1 MERFGKNSVLVTSFS
16 RAAAAELA
24 RQELPVN
31 PDRVGTLHSH
41 CWHALGR
48 PKIAEV
54 GVEDWNK
61 ENPHLRITPVRKA
74 EKLDGE
80 ESGEETVDDVHSGDY
95 WLGELNRSRGMMRP
109 VEGWPVNLRQFAAK
123 WNRYKASRQV
133 MDFCDLIETAMRE
146 IRIAPKRPDVIFA
159 DEAQDLNPMQLSLV
173 RRWGENAQYFILAAD
188 DDQTI
193 YSWCGATPD
202 AVLDPEIPE
211 DHRIILKQSHRVP
224 RSVHA
229 AANSLIQQV
238 SRRQEKVYEPRP
250 EDGMCLNL
258 SQGGYKSPEYWILK
272 TIGKH
277 LEDGQK
283 VMLLA
288 SCSYMLHPL
297 IAVLRKWGIPFH
309 NPYRKSSG
317 FWNPLRHGRKGSTA
331 NRILSLLCPQPWTH
345 GDLKLWVE
353 WLRPKGNLRDGA
365 KQLIEAS
372 DDFLP
377 VTPERLS
384 DLFEPAAVEA
394 LMAASGNPTKLLQW
408 WVRHI
413 APTLHKRV
421 EFPVSVARASGSRT
435 LEDPPGVIVGTIHS
449 VKGGEADVVFLFP
462 DLSPSG
468 DAAYQR
474 HGLPKDSVIR
484 LFYVGMTRARNTLY
498 LCQRES
504 PRAVAI

>member
-1 MERFGKNSVLVTSFS
+1 
-16 RAAAAELA
+16 
-24 RQELPVN
+24 
-31 PDRVGTLHSH
+31 
-41 CWHALGR
+41 
-48 PKIAEV
+48 
-54 GVEDWNK
+54 
-61 ENPHLRITPVRKA
+61 
-74 EKLDGE
+74 
-80 ESGEETVDDVHSGDY
+80 
-95 WLGELNRSRGMMRP
+95 
-109 VEGWPVNLRQFAAK
+109 
-123 WNRYKASRQV
+123 
-133 MDFCDLIETAMRE
+133 MRE

-211 DHRIILKQSHRVP
+211 DQRIILKQSHRVP

-229 AANSLIQQV
+229 VANRLIQQV

-258 SQGGYKSPEYWILK
+258 SRGGYKSPEYWILK

-309 NPYRKSSG
+309 NPYRKSCG

-331 NRILSLLCPQPWTH
+331 NRILSLLRPQPWTH

-353 WLRPKGNLRDGA
+353 WLNPKGSLRTGA

-377 VTPERLS
+377 VTPERLT
-384 DLFEPAAVEA
+384 DLFETGA
-394 LMAASGNPTKLLQW
+394 LESLLAASGDPKQLLQW

-413 APTLHKRV
+413 VPTLHKRV
-421 EFPVSVARASGSRT
+421 EFPVSVALARGSRA
-435 LEDPPGVIVGTIHS
+435 LEDPPRVIV
-449 VKGGEADVVFLFP
+449 
-462 DLSPSG
+462 
-468 DAAYQR
+468 
-474 HGLPKDSVIR
+474 
-484 LFYVGMTRARNTLY
+484 
-498 LCQRES
+498 
-504 PRAVAI
+504 